1 MENLL
6 PDVGREQTEQLDE
19 LRSVFWERDEL
30 YRRFRTAILRAEQED
45 LRTRMM
51 EWIPLSNN

>member
-1 MENLL
+1 MGNELR
-6 PDVGREQTEQLDE
+6 DVGREQTEQLNKLHSVYQKLDE
-19 LRSVFWERDEL
+19 M